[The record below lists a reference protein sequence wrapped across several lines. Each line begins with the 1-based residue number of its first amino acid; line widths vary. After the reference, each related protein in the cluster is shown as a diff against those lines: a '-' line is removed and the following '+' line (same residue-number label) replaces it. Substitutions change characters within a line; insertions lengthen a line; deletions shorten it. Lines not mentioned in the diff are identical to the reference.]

1 MAPRNRQQG
10 ARRIPAWLIVLAL
23 VVGTVLLLRTRTA
36 WDTVCAQARRQLP
49 ALLGLDVGIGE
60 CEVDPL
66 GQRLVL
72 RGVSVSEPGKSDP
85 PLFAADQAEVQL
97 GLPNLFSGQFAI
109 DLVRVSRPRLALDLT
124 RPRAPR
130 SEPGVCPLVP
140 LRRLSLAR
148 LSLTG
153 AEVRL
158 LLPGGRQVELSELD
172 VNLRERWGEEE
183 FEVEA
188 RRGLV
193 RLGPGQELALGRLA
207 VSGALDVEEQLLE
220 VDRGEVALDE
230 ATVNISGRVERLCE
244 PNLALDAQLFL
255 PLRTLSRSGLLPR
268 PAQGHLWTR
277 LTVNGPPAAPT
288 VSAELSGSGL
298 AYGKYSPGTFTA
310 RLIYSGET
318 VTLEELRLPI
328 GAGDARITGSLALR
342 SGLPVSLVLDVH
354 DASFGRILEKAGVP
368 GSWVDFPITTAKARL
383 SGTLLPRLQLSGDL
397 DLSHGRFMLASRAFD
412 APADRGRTFLTY
424 AQGHARTR
432 VSLLSDRVTFSD
444 MQIDSGRSRLGG
456 GATLFFDTQRGLL
469 VDVRGDV
476 DLSDFGHIAQLAWA
490 GRGSVSTTVEGP
502 YTKVR
507 IGADLSLRDFEFWNF
522 DLGVVQGKV
531 TYQDKVLGLPMFS
544 GQKGRTQYFG
554 NAALT
559 FGRSLHLRTEVEV
572 PRGRT
577 EDLIDFIAPMHPN
590 VSLLQGPLVGEASG
604 RVEIDSP
611 LEQFEG
617 LVALDFRNT
626 TYYGRHMGDG
636 STRLR
641 FDRSGAMV
649 LERTALEG
657 ALGLTWVE
665 GSFFLSGPDKGR
677 LDYRFGGERLSLA
690 ELVGP
695 ESARRLG
702 VEGMLAL
709 EGTVSGDTDVPVTMA
724 RVWGPRVTFAE
735 RDLGNMDL
743 EARLEGRELQVV
755 GRPSRDTSG
764 VLSLRLK
771 EPYPF
776 EALVTLELPEIR
788 PLLPANAFT
797 QGVSGS
803 IKAVVQAQGALRDTD
818 ALLLKAKVER
828 LALSREDISAE
839 NEGPIV
845 LDYANGR
852 LVVPSFTLRGQ
863 DTTLSASGWATPE
876 QMEFFLQG
884 AMDLRLLESLAPMFT
899 RTAGRVEFSAVA
911 SGRPDRPS
919 LEGSAL
925 ISDARLSL
933 RDQPMAARS
942 VSGLVQFTE
951 QRILLDELKGT
962 LNEGQVK
969 AKGQVR
975 LDDFQPKEVL
985 LDVHLTEVSM
995 RFHEDLPFT
1004 TTGELSLTGT
1014 PEALRLG
1021 GVLDILG
1028 LRYRRGLELED
1039 ILKRLSRRIVLPSP
1053 TTERPREYLTLDV
1066 RLNLRDVYVD
1076 NNLARARLF
1085 GSLDLTGTNAR
1096 PGVLGTVE
1104 TDADSQAFFRNNQFT
1119 ITRGQIEFQDRYGID
1134 PVFDLRAQ
1142 SQVREYQVKLHAF
1155 GRPAA
1160 PQVLLTSEPALPEG
1174 DVLSLLTLG
1183 FMSTDRETATSA
1195 GVGLAAEAFFNM
1207 SGLDRQVKRFL
1218 PSNPVIKDLSL
1229 QISTTYNDVTQQAEP
1244 TARLESKF
1252 LTEQL
1257 KIGLSQPVSGRGT
1270 RARAEYRFDNRLSAQ
1285 LQWDNE
1291 HSENALS
1298 PLGNL
1303 GLELKLGWESE

>member
-49 ALLGLDVGIGE
+49 SLLGLDVGIGE

-72 RGVSVSEPGKSDP
+72 RGVSVSEPGKSDS

-97 GLPNLFSGQFAI
+97 GLPNLFSGQLAI

-148 LSLTG
+148 LSLTR

-183 FEVEA
+183 FEMEA
-188 RRGLV
+188 RQGLV
-193 RLGPGQELALGRLA
+193 RLGPGKEFALGRLA

-244 PNLALDAQLFL
+244 PNLALDAQVFL
-255 PLRTLSRSGLLPR
+255 PLRTLSRSGLLPK

-277 LTVNGPPAAPT
+277 LTINGPPAAPT

-298 AYGKYSPGTFTA
+298 AYGKFSPGTFTA

-328 GAGDARITGSLALR
+328 GAGDARVTGSLALR
-342 SGLPVSLVLDVH
+342 SGLPVSLALEVH

-368 GSWVDFPITTAKARL
+368 GSWVDFPVTTAKARL
-383 SGTLLPRLQLSGDL
+383 SGTLLSRFQLSGDL
-397 DLSHGRFMLASRAFD
+397 ELSHGRFVLASRAFD

-424 AQGHARTR
+424 ERGSARTR

-444 MQIDSGRSRLGG
+444 VQISSGRSRIGG

-611 LEQFEG
+611 LDQFEG

-626 TYYGRHMGDG
+626 TYYGRRMGDG

-641 FDRSGAMV
+641 FDRGGAMV

-657 ALGLTWVE
+657 PLGLTWVE

-677 LDYRFGGERLSLA
+677 LDYRFGGERLSLV
-690 ELVGP
+690 ELVGA

-702 VEGMLAL
+702 VEGTLAM
-709 EGTVSGDTDVPVTMA
+709 EGSVSGDTDVPVTTA

-788 PLLPANAFT
+788 PLLPASAFT

-818 ALLLKAKVER
+818 ALQLNARVER
-828 LALSREDISAE
+828 LALSREVVSVE

-845 LDYANGR
+845 LDYANER
-852 LVVPSFTLRGQ
+852 LTVPSFTLRGQ

-884 AMDLRLLESLAPMFT
+884 AVDLRLLESLAPMFT
-899 RTAGRVEFSAVA
+899 RTAGSVELSAVA

-919 LEGSAL
+919 LAGTAL

-933 RDQPMAARS
+933 RDQPMSARS
-942 VSGLVQFTE
+942 VSGRVEFTE
-951 QRILLDELKGT
+951 QRILLESLEGT
-962 LNEGQVK
+962 LNEGRVQ
-969 AKGQVR
+969 AQGDVR
-975 LDDFQPKEVL
+975 LRDFQPTDVS
-985 LDVHLTEVSM
+985 LDVQLSKVSM
-995 RFHEDLPFT
+995 RLHEDLPFI
-1004 TTGELSLTGT
+1004 TTGQLSLTGT
-1014 PEALRLG
+1014 PEALTLG
-1021 GVLDILG
+1021 GVLDILD

-1066 RLNLRDVYVD
+1066 RLNLNDVYVD
-1076 NNLARARLF
+1076 NNLARARLK
-1085 GSLDLTGTNAR
+1085 GSLRLTGTNVR

-1160 PQVLLTSEPALPEG
+1160 PQVMLTSEPALPEG

-1218 PSNPVIKDLSL
+1218 PSNPVLKDLSL
-1229 QISTTYNDVTQQAEP
+1229 QISTSYNDVTQQAEP

-1298 PLGNL
+1298 TLGNL

>member
-1 MAPRNRQQG
+1 V
-10 ARRIPAWLIVLAL
+10 WLIVLAL
-23 VVGTVLLLRTRTA
+23 VLGTVLLLRTRTA
-36 WDTVCAQARRQLP
+36 WDTVCSQARRQLP

-72 RGVSVSEPGKSDP
+72 RGVSLSEPGQDT

-97 GLPNLFSGQFAI
+97 GLPNPFSGQLAI
-109 DLVRVSRPRLALDLT
+109 DLVRVLRPRLVLDLT

-130 SEPGVCPLVP
+130 SEPGVCPLNP

-148 LSLTG
+148 LILTG

-172 VNLRERWGEEE
+172 VSLRERWGEEE
-183 FEVEA
+183 FEMEA

-207 VSGALDVEEQLLE
+207 VSGALDVEEELLE
-220 VDRGEVALDE
+220 VDRAEVALDE
-230 ATVNISGRVERLCE
+230 ATVNISGRVEQLCE
-244 PNLALDAQLFL
+244 PMLALDAQMFL
-255 PLRTLSRSGLLPR
+255 PLRTLSRSGLLPM

-277 LTVNGPPAAPT
+277 LTVNGPPMAPT

-298 AYGKYSPGTFTA
+298 VYGKYTPGTFTA
-310 RLIYSGET
+310 RLIYAGDK
-318 VTLEELRLPI
+318 VTIEELRVPI
-328 GAGDARITGSLALR
+328 GAGDVRATGSLALR
-342 SGLPVSLVLDVH
+342 SGLPVSLALEVH

-368 GSWVDFPITTAKARL
+368 GSWVDFPVTTAKARL
-383 SGTLLPRLQLSGDL
+383 SGTLLPRLNLSGDL
-397 DLSHGRFMLASRAFD
+397 DFSHGRFVLASRAFD
-412 APADRGRTFLTY
+412 APADSGRTFLTY
-424 AQGHARTR
+424 ERGRVRTR
-432 VSLLSDRVTFSD
+432 LSLLADRVSFSD
-444 MQIDSGRSRLGG
+444 MEIDSGRSRLGG
-456 GATLFFDTQRGLL
+456 DATLFFDTQRGLL
-469 VDVRGDV
+469 VNVRGDV
-476 DLSDFGHIAQLAWA
+476 DLADFGHIAQLAWA

-522 DLGVVQGKV
+522 DLGVVQGRV

-577 EDLIDFIAPMHPN
+577 EDLIDFIAPMHSTL
-590 VSLLQGPLVGEASG
+590 SLMQGPLVGEASG

-611 LEQFEG
+611 MDQFEG
-617 LVALDFRNT
+617 LVALDFKNT
-626 TYYGRHMGDG
+626 TYYGRRMGDG

-657 ALGLTWVE
+657 PLGLTWVE
-665 GSFFLSGPDKGR
+665 GSYFLSGPDKGV
-677 LDYRFGGERLSLA
+677 LDYQFGGENLSLA
-690 ELVGP
+690 ELLGP
-695 ESARRLG
+695 ETAKRLG
-702 VEGMLAL
+702 VEGTLAL
-709 EGTVSGDTDVPVTMA
+709 EGKVSGNTDLPVTTA
-724 RVWGPRVTFAE
+724 RVWGPRVTFAD

-743 EARLEGRELQVV
+743 EARLDGRELQVV

-776 EALVTLELPEIR
+776 DARVTLELPEIR

-797 QGVSGS
+797 QEVSGS
-803 IKAVVQAQGALRDTD
+803 IKAVVQAQGALRDTQ
-818 ALLLKAKVER
+818 ALQLKAQVER
-828 LALSREDISAE
+828 LALSRGEFSGE

-852 LVVPSFTLRGQ
+852 LEVPSFTLRGQ
-863 DTTLSASGWATPE
+863 DTELSATGWASPE
-876 QMEFFLQG
+876 QMEFFLGG
-884 AMDLRLLESLAPMFT
+884 AMDLRLLESLSPMFE
-899 RTAGRVEFSAVA
+899 RTAGRVEFNAVA
-911 SGRPDRPS
+911 SGKPSRPVLD
-919 LEGSAL
+919 GSAL
-925 ISDARLSL
+925 ISDAKLSL
-933 RDQPMAARS
+933 RDQPLSARS
-942 VSGLVQFTE
+942 VSGRVEFTE
-951 QRILLDELKGT
+951 QHILLESLNGV
-962 LNEGQVK
+962 LNEGHVHAQGEVLL
-969 AKGQVR
+969 R
-975 LDDFQPKEVL
+975 DFQPT
-985 LDVHLTEVSM
+985 DVSLKVELTDVST

-1004 TTGELSLTGT
+1004 TTGKLSLSGQ
-1014 PEALRLG
+1014 PDALRLG
-1021 GVLDILG
+1021 GELDISG
-1028 LRYRRGLELED
+1028 LRYRRGLELDD

-1053 TTERPREYLTLDV
+1053 TAERAREYLTLDV
-1066 RLNLRDVYVD
+1066 GLNLRDVHVE
-1076 NNLARARLF
+1076 NNLAQAQLL
-1085 GSLDLTGTNAR
+1085 GSLRLTGTNAR

-1104 TDADSQAFFRNNQFT
+1104 TGPVSQAFFRDKQFT
-1119 ITRGQIEFQDRYGID
+1119 ISRGHIEFQDRYGID
-1134 PVFDLRAQ
+1134 PVFDLLAQ
-1142 SQVREYQVKLHAF
+1142 VQVREYLVKLHAS

-1160 PQVLLTSEPALPEG
+1160 PNVQLTSEPALPEG

-1183 FMSTDRETATSA
+1183 FMSTDRETAASA
-1195 GVGLAAEAFFNM
+1195 SVGLAAEAFFNM

-1218 PSNPVIKDLSL
+1218 PKNPVLKDLSL

-1257 KIGLSQPVSGRGT
+1257 KIGLTQPVSGRGT
-1270 RARAEYRFDNRLSAQ
+1270 RARAEYRFDNRLSAR

-1291 HSENALS
+1291 HSENAFS